1 VYIKDGLG
9 FKRAS
14 EMKRALPKR
23 PNAATLA
30 LASRAVLCSWVKLK
44 TGVRTVARAVT
55 QQRNQSPSSPV
66 VSKYLV
72 LIKR

>member
-30 LASRAVLCSWVKLK
+30 LASRARCSVLGL
-44 TGVRTVARAVT
+44 
-55 QQRNQSPSSPV
+55 N
-66 VSKYLV
+66 
-72 LIKR
+72 